1 MPKGSRSGSPSITD
15 SRLGIEDYEVQA
27 DGHLTNR
34 CYNLDRDQCWWG
46 QVKGFKCMSVLSLHL
61 IMDRVSLGMSRPKG
75 YPRKMEGSSL
85 PAPWIPCVTFG
96 CTGTI
101 LG

>member
-1 MPKGSRSGSPSITD
+1 MHSWM
-15 SRLGIEDYEVQA
+15 VQ
-27 DGHLTNR
+27 LLN
-34 CYNLDRDQCWWG
+34 QKS
-46 QVKGFKCMSVLSLHL
+46 KGFA
-61 IMDRVSLGMSRPKG
+61 RPKG

-85 PAPWIPCVTFG
+85 PAPWIPCVSFG